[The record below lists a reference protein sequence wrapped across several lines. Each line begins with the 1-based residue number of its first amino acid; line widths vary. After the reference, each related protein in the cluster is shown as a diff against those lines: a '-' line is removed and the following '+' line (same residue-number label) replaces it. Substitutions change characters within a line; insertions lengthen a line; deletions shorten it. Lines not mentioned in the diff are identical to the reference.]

1 MTTVPVGR
9 PVKPRLHERLDGQ
22 TALVTGA
29 TRGIGAQVA
38 ADLYDLGA
46 IVYAGA
52 RNPRDLAGARSDSQG
67 AVRPVKLDVTDEAQI
82 AAAVA
87 TAVRETGRLDLVVN
101 NAGIYD
107 GRGADLLDLDAERF
121 DLVLATNLRGPT
133 LLAKHALPHLLARP
147 GGRIVNV
154 GSGMG
159 ALTGGQGGNAPAYR
173 ISKTALN
180 ALTATLHGGYGG
192 RGLLANSVCPG
203 WVRTDMGGQAAPRS
217 VQQGADTVVWLGRF
231 QPGSPAGLFWRD
243 RAVIAW

>member
-1 MTTVPVGR
+1 M
-9 PVKPRLHERLDGQ
+9 KPRLHDRLDGQ
-22 TALVTGA
+22 VALVSGA
-29 TRGIGAQVA
+29 TRGLGAQVA

-52 RNPRDLAGARSDSQG
+52 RNPRDLAGARSDSDDR
-67 AVRPVKLDVTDEAQI
+67 VRPVRLDVTDEDQVAGAV
-82 AAAVA
+82 AAAV
-87 TAVRETGRLDLVVN
+87 REAGRLDIVVN

-107 GRGADLLDLDAERF
+107 GRRSDLLDFDTERF
-121 DLVLATNLRGPT
+121 DLVLDTNVRGPA

-180 ALTATLHGGYGG
+180 ALTATLHGGYGP

-203 WVRTDMGGQAAPRS
+203 WVRTDMGGPAAPRS
-217 VQQGADTVVWLGRF
+217 LLEGTDTIVWLCRF

-243 RAVIAW
+243 RAVIDW